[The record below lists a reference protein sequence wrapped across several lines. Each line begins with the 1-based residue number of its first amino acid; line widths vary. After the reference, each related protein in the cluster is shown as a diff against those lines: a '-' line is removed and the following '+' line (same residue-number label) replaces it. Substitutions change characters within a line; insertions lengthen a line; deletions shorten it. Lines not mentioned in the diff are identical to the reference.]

1 MVKLYYK
8 EIKWLVP
15 VTAGDINQPINQAAN
30 QLLIYEATTLIKSVL
45 QRSV

>member
-15 VTAGDINQPINQAAN
+15 MTAGDINLSAN
-30 QLLIYEATTLIKSVL
+30 QLIIYEATTLIKSVL
-45 QRSV
+45 